1 MDEQQIRAGLKKL
14 LAIFLV
20 ICLLLGG
27 IAQYL
32 FRSVSDLYL
41 VSVQGRLEERALQY
55 KKSFLFKMDSDLQM
69 LRAMACMLED
79 AEQTATL
86 DDTGRWMSN
95 LWDASIT
102 AEFDCLRYFDVQ
114 GAGKQLRSGETV
126 TTIQLS
132 QQPVEIQTAVQQA
145 LQGET
150 ASSKAFYDTYLGY
163 NVLGFAAP
171 VYSDGK
177 ISGALVC
184 SVSTDSYAEIL
195 TCVSS
200 ISDIGAVAVLS
211 ADGEVLAS
219 TRTQQYQG
227 FYDLHGSDYLS
238 EELCGKFMQALAA
251 EETQFFEFTSNH
263 IPLYACVMPMDVNTD
278 KIMIVD
284 TDKGVS
290 DAVSDVVNYAHVIAI
305 LFAGTSILFALAVLW
320 LNRRYNMQLLQIA
333 YHDRLTGAYNRY
345 KFFRLLDQRRKKNTA
360 YTVAAINVRK
370 FKYINELFSS
380 ARSDQL
386 LKEISGILKRCMA
399 PGEFFCRDT
408 ADTFAICLNTA
419 DRERA
424 MERLNVILEQLKDS
438 GRNIHPT
445 YPVTFYGGCATPE
458 DCVDKNSNEE
468 LMSHVMLALS
478 YAKQSQQATVTFY
491 DAKAHDKETL
501 HNYIENHMEWALE
514 HGEFQMFLQPK
525 MDLQNHT
532 ISGAEALVRWIVD
545 GAQTIFPDQFIPIF
559 ERNGFCI
566 KLDFYMVEEAC
577 KQIRAWMDAGQSPI
591 PISVNQ
597 TKLLLYEDDYVER
610 LCAITRTYNVPNRY
624 ITLEILEGLAL
635 ENPEKVSACIDQ
647 LHHHGFSISMDDFG
661 TGYASLTTLS
671 QLQIDELKLDRSFL
685 MQADQQ
691 TEHNR
696 RKILEAVIEV
706 AKRLQVSTVAEGI
719 ETEAHEQLMRD
730 MHCNYGQGYYYSRPI
745 PAKEFTEKFL
755 ANDAQ

>member
-1 MDEQQIRAGLKKL
+1 MNAQRIRASLKKL
-14 LAIFLV
+14 LAIFIV

-27 IAQYL
+27 VAQYL

-55 KKSFLFKMDSDLQM
+55 KKSFLFKMNSDLQM

-79 AEQTATL
+79 AEQNATL
-86 DDTGRWMSN
+86 DDTGRLMSN

-102 AEFDCLRYFDVQ
+102 AGFGCLRYFDVQ

-126 TTIQLS
+126 TTIQLD
-132 QQPVEIQTAVQQA
+132 QQVVELQTVVQQA
-145 LQGET
+145 LQGEP
-150 ASSKAFYDTYLGY
+150 ASSSAFYDAYLGY
-163 NVLGFAAP
+163 NVVGYAAP
-171 VYSDGK
+171 VYSNGQ
-177 ISGALVC
+177 ISGVLAC
-184 SVSTDSYAEIL
+184 SVSTETYAEIL

-211 ADGEVLAS
+211 ADGEVFAS
-219 TRTQQYQG
+219 TRTHQSQG
-227 FYDLHGSDYLS
+227 FYDLNGSDYLN
-238 EELCGKFMQALAA
+238 EELCGRFMQALAA
-251 EETQFFEFTSNH
+251 EEPQFFEFTRNH
-263 IPLYACVMPMDVNTD
+263 VSLYACVMPMGINTD
-278 KIMIVD
+278 KIIIVD

-290 DAVSDVVNYAHVIAI
+290 DAVSDVVRYAHLIAI

-320 LNRRYNMQLLQIA
+320 LNRRYSMQLLQVA

-345 KFFRLLDQRRKKNTA
+345 KFFQLLDQRRKKNTA
-360 YTVAAINVRK
+360 YTVAAINIRK

-380 ARSDQL
+380 DRSDQL
-386 LKEISGILKRCMA
+386 LKDICAALQRCME

-424 MERLNVILEQLKDS
+424 QARLNAILEQLKDS
-438 GRNIHPT
+438 GQNMHPT
-445 YPVTFYGGCATPE
+445 YPVTFYGGCATPD

-491 DAKAHDKETL
+491 DSKAHDRETL
-501 HNYIENHMEWALE
+501 NNYIENRMEWALE
-514 HGEFQMFLQPK
+514 HGEFQMYFQPK

-545 GAQTIFPDQFIPIF
+545 GKQTIFPDQFIPLF

-577 KQIRAWMDAGQSPI
+577 KQIRTWMDDGRSPI

-610 LCAITRTYNVPNRY
+610 LCAITRKYDVPNRY

-635 ENPEKVSACIDQ
+635 ENPEKVAVCIDQ
-647 LHHHGFSISMDDFG
+647 LHSHGFSISMDDFG
-661 TGYASLTTLS
+661 NGYASLTTLS

-685 MQADQQ
+685 LQADQN

-696 RKILEAVIEV
+696 RKILEVVIEV
-706 AKRLQVSTVAEGI
+706 AKRLHISIVAEGI
-719 ETEAHEQLMRD
+719 ETEAHEQLMRE
-730 MHCNYGQGYYYSRPI
+730 MHCNYGQGYFYSRPI
-745 PAKEFTEKFL
+745 LADEFTAKFL
-755 ANDAQ
+755 QNDAQ